1 MDLACYD
8 VGHDYYCCSAF
19 YCVKVYGVVDE
30 VCDAVFRDDAHDLS
44 LCIVGSG
51 LPSHVPEEEHQ
62 LVPLWEC
69 E

>member
-1 MDLACYD
+1 MRDT
-8 VGHDYYCCSAF
+8 
-19 YCVKVYGVVDE
+19 
-30 VCDAVFRDDAHDLS
+30 VFRDDAHDLS

-51 LPSHVPEEEHQ
+51 SPSHVPQEGHQ